1 MDGGGTGAW
10 CVARG
15 ICRLIL
21 AAPSRTQGWGS
32 KGGMPMATNIAAPA
46 VARAG
51 SPLAVAT
58 FDKFLAIAAAL
69 LLAATLIA
77 ILRGR
82 AEWGQVPPFVWA
94 HLGTIIIAMALTPA
108 MMLRRRGDR
117 LHRQLGWVWVVMMA
131 ATALTSFNI
140 AGLQGGGWSVIHI
153 LSVWTLIQIPLIVL
167 HARAHRHVR
176 HRSAVRGMVTG
187 ALVIA
192 GIFTFPF
199 DRMLGHW
206 LFG

>member
-1 MDGGGTGAW
+1 
-10 CVARG
+10 
-15 ICRLIL
+15 
-21 AAPSRTQGWGS
+21 
-32 KGGMPMATNIAAPA
+32 MATNIAAPA
-46 VARAG
+46 TARAG
-51 SPLAVAT
+51 NGLAAAT
-58 FDKFLAIAAAL
+58 FDKVLAVAAAL
-69 LLAATLIA
+69 VLAATLAA
-77 ILRGR
+77 IVRGQ
-82 AEWGQVPPFVWA
+82 AEWARVQPFIWL
-94 HLGTIIIAMALTPA
+94 HLGTIIIAMALTPV
-108 MMLRRRGDR
+108 MLLRRRGDR
-117 LHRQLGWVWVVMMA
+117 LHRQLGWAWVVMMA

-167 HARAHRHVR
+167 NARAHRHAK